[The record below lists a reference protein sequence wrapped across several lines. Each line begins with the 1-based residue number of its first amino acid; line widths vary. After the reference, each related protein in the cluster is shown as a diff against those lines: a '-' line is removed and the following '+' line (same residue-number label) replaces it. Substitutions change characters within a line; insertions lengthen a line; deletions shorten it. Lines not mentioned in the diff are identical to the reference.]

1 MLSSR
6 LLPSSVSHSAQ
17 SNPLQRI
24 YRLTNRQGSPQ
35 GGLCC
40 VMPFVAFMCIPLSNC
55 FDAMRGFVDYG
66 KQSILCVYY
75 RIIYVN
81 NYFADRV
88 NDFDFWPGKGVK
100 QTKRAVPFILASVQT
115 VLNCSPEL
123 SGLESKAVWTGKIVP
138 AFLQDPLCAFPRCLA
153 VEFR

>member
-6 LLPSSVSHSAQ
+6 LLPSSASHSAQ
-17 SNPLQRI
+17 SNPLHRI

-35 GGLCC
+35 GGPCC
-40 VMPFVAFMCIPLSNC
+40 VMAFVAFMCIPLSNC

-88 NDFDFWPGKGVK
+88 NDFDFWPGKE
-100 QTKRAVPFILASVQT
+100 RRS
-115 VLNCSPEL
+115 
-123 SGLESKAVWTGKIVP
+123 
-138 AFLQDPLCAFPRCLA
+138 
-153 VEFR
+153 